1 MVRDAFKETVNVRF
15 EGNNYSEEWV
25 VEAKKRGL
33 PNVRSTPEALRQLV
47 TKESRELFSSLRI
60 LSKEEL
66 DSRYHVRL
74 ERYAKDMLIEMHTM
88 AEMIDT
94 MVLPGGY
101 AYLGVLAD
109 ASAKAKT
116 AGITVVPQVAAAN
129 EVGKLITELHKSGAA
144 LHAAV
149 DKAELL
155 HHDAERQAALLTSR
169 GADAMAKVRS
179 ASDALELVIGDEYWP
194 LPRYREMLF
203 PV

>member
-1 MVRDAFKETVNVRF
+1 
-15 EGNNYSEEWV
+15 
-25 VEAKKRGL
+25 
-33 PNVRSTPEALRQLV
+33 
-47 TKESRELFSSLRI
+47 
-60 LSKEEL
+60 
-66 DSRYHVRL
+66 
-74 ERYAKDMLIEMHTM
+74 
-88 AEMIDT
+88 MIDT
-94 MVLPGGY
+94 MVLPGSY

-155 HHDAERQAALLTSR
+155 HHDAERQAAFLTSR

>member
-1 MVRDAFKETVNVRF
+1 MFKETTNVRF
-15 EGNNYSEEWV
+15 EGNNYSEDWV
-25 VEAKKRGL
+25 VEAKRRGL
-33 PNVRSTPEALRQLV
+33 PNVRSTPEALAQLV
-47 TKESRELFSSLRI
+47 AKQSRELFNSLAI

-101 AYLGVLAD
+101 AYVGMLAD
-109 ASAKAKT
+109 ASAKAKA

-129 EVGKLITELHKSGAA
+129 EVGKLIAQLRKSTAA
-144 LHAAV
+144 LHAALG
-149 DKAELL
+149 KAESL
-155 HHDAERQAALLTSR
+155 HQDAERQARFLTAS
-169 GADAMAKVRS
+169 GADAMAAVRL
-179 ASDALELVIGDEYWP
+179 ASDALELAIGDEYWP